1 MASNESEQ
9 YVLLSYSS
17 ESKEIAKIVYE
28 MLMEEDI
35 HVFFDNSDINDENFG
50 RYVSFYFWY

>member
-35 HVFFDNSDINDENFG
+35 HVFFDNSGINDENYDK
-50 RYVSFYFWY
+50 YVLFYL